1 MRNKTLLVVLALLLP
16 LSVQADPLFGKEW
29 AGDRELPLPWGIGIN
44 FFSMDQDYQIESLTF
59 MPPPAFP
66 IPPIAN
72 VDAIIVTNDIFHT
85 DIKFDVWLL
94 PFLNVF
100 AIFGQI
106 DGETHIDLS
115 NVGIPLPPSAQ
126 MFAIDYDGD
135 VYGAGAVIAVGG
147 DRWFASVTGTFSDT
161 SLGGSFNSSV
171 EAVAIQPRLGL
182 RLTPDTEFW
191 IGGYF
196 IQADE
201 SHSGIIDL
209 DLGAGPIPIDFA
221 VTLSEKDEFNF
232 SFGAH
237 TMFSKHWEAT
247 VEYGFGDR
255 DTMLAN
261 LAYRF

>member
-1 MRNKTLLVVLALLLP
+1 MKIKTLLVVLALLLP
-16 LSVQADPLFGKEW
+16 LSIQADPLFGKEW
-29 AGDRELPLPWGIGIN
+29 AGDRELPAAWGIGIN
-44 FFSMDQDYQIESLTF
+44 FFSMDQPYQIDSLTF
-59 MPPPAFP
+59 MAPPAFP

-72 VDAIIVTNDIFHT
+72 VDAIIVENEIFHT

-94 PFLNVF
+94 PFFNVF

-106 DGETHIDLS
+106 DGTTHIDLS
-115 NVGIPLPPSAQ
+115 NVGIPLPSAIQ
-126 MFAIDYDGD
+126 KFSINYDGD
-135 VYGAGAVIAVGG
+135 VYGGGAVIAVGG

-161 SLGGSFNSSV
+161 SLGGDFDSSV
-171 EAVAIQPRLGL
+171 EAVAVQPRLGL

-196 IQADE
+196 IQAE
-201 SHSGIIDL
+201 ETHRGTIDL
-209 DLGAGPIPIDFA
+209 DLGAGPIPVDFD

-237 TMFSKHWEAT
+237 TMFSQHWEAT
-247 VEYGFGDR
+247 VEIGGGDR

-261 LAYRF
+261 LTYRF